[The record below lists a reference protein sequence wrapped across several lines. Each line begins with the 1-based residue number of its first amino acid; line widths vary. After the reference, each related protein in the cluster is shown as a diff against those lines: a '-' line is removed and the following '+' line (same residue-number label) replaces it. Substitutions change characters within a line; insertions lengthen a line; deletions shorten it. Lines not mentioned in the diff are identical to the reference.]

1 MAGMT
6 DQALVNKILS
16 ALYTSSTAFT
26 ITPGT
31 GGGSAFTVTPPF
43 HLRLYTVTGTETA
56 TGTENTAGNSP
67 GYTALGSTLGS
78 SAFGSFSSGASS
90 NVNLVTWTASGTWTG
105 GVAGIEVWDTA
116 GTPVRYLWGAL
127 STGIGASVVVSSDTV
142 SFAVA
147 SISVSGATWLWHLAW
162 GNFAAPAT
170 PAW

>member
-16 ALYTSSTAFT
+16 ALFTSSTSFT

-31 GGGSAFTVTPPF
+31 GGGSAFTVTPPY

-56 TGTENTAGNSP
+56 SGTENTSGNSP
-67 GYTALGSTLGS
+67 GYTAGGLTMGS
-78 SAFGSFSSGASS
+78 SAFGSFTSGAST
-90 NVNLVTWTASGTWTG
+90 NANAVTWTATGTWTS
-105 GVAGIEVWDTA
+105 GVTGIEIWDTA

-127 STGIGASVVVSSDTV
+127 STSIGASVVISGDTV

-147 SISVSGATWLWHLAW
+147 SISASGATW
-162 GNFAAPAT
+162 
-170 PAW
+170 